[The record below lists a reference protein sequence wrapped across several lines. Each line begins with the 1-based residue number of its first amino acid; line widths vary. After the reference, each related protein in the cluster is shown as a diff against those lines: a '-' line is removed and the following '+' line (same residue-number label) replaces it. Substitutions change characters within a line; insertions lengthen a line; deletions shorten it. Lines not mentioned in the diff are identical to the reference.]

1 MKNAGA
7 ALSANAWKNNQVC
20 SSSTIKFYIYSFLK
34 ERKFEIGEGADAFT
48 QFLCCRDKPTSSEV
62 LIFLATR
69 IMLGGLVFWAYLQ
82 IAFI

>member
-1 MKNAGA
+1 MPGK
-7 ALSANAWKNNQVC
+7 
-20 SSSTIKFYIYSFLK
+20 TIKFVPRPQLNFIYIHFLK
-34 ERKFEIGEGADAFT
+34 ERKIEIREGADAFT